1 MSEDSNN
8 VNIYVLFLW
17 TMFNKTYKNAGCS
30 VYMYASLCT
39 LLAVLI
45 ISSIPCKKWIWIQK
59 VMWIWVSLYV
69 LHSINV
75 IVIQGAFCLWCSFV
89 KCADASIFQW
99 LGMSPKIVLST
110 TCLCKTFIHFVFFLL
125 IIPSDKKKKTEFS
138 ELIVLG
144 RPSSGC
150 LGHNGTSH
158 LFFLWR

>member
-8 VNIYVLFLW
+8 VNICCFYELCLIKPTKMQVAVF
-17 TMFNKTYKNAGCS
+17 TCMHHS
-30 VYMYASLCT
+30 VHFWQFWSFPLYHARNESLNPKGD
-39 LLAVLI
+39 V
-45 ISSIPCKKWIWIQK
+45 
-59 VMWIWVSLYV
+59 VSLYV

-110 TCLCKTFIHFVFFLL
+110 TCLCKTFIHFVFLL
-125 IIPSDKKKKTEFS
+125 IIPSDKKKRTEFS

-144 RPSSGC
+144 RPRSGC
-150 LGHNGTSH
+150 LGHNRTSH
-158 LFFLWR
+158 LLFLWR